1 VEWSTW
7 STSAASLYFH
17 LIFCLCGW
25 FRCSLFSEFLPGREG
40 VKDQAPCLI
49 GTGMTNLLS
58 QFVKLLAFPLGSHV
72 AYLSLVNWIRCVHN
86 WFESELWKP
95 VTTALL
101 HFASIAPA
109 ILVELL

>member
-72 AYLSLVNWIRCVHN
+72 AYRWLIGSGVFITGLNPNCENRWLRPYFI
-86 WFESELWKP
+86 
-95 VTTALL
+95 LL
-101 HFASIAPA
+101 Q
-109 ILVELL
+109 